1 MESSR
6 LWINKLPKKELL
18 YEFVSQ
24 GYFTPF
30 VATLLLN
37 KGFTDIKKAYTFLY
51 PQKEDFSDPFELPG
65 VREAIQRIFKAI
77 SQKEIIGIYG
87 DSDVDGI
94 VSAFILTDFLKKLG
108 ASVEV
113 LIPGKEKDGYG
124 FHPDSISQFK
134 DKGVKLV
141 ITVDV
146 GVSAHSTINLAK
158 ATGIDVII
166 MDHHEIHELPDAIL
180 VSGKLLNP
188 SHPLYFL
195 CGAGVVFT
203 FLRGFYRFLKNQPD
217 FTVNLPELI
226 TYLELTAIATLA
238 DMVPI
243 VGENR
248 IITYFGFRKL
258 ADPESMPLKVMFNAL
273 NLKYGISEEDLYF
286 KVIPKL
292 NAPGRLGHPE
302 VVFEFLCSENEEKAE
317 KLWQKI
323 EEFNSARQDV
333 ELEIVS
339 KLEEEAKKQSKENKI
354 LILSHAEIPKG
365 LLGLIANRFKNMY
378 NLPVLVLTLDNGIAF
393 ASGRAPKGI
402 NLLDLLSECKDI
414 FLEFGGHPYA
424 LGFQIKKE
432 DISEL
437 QKRLKLIEEKNNIK
451 PSEKYLYIDAEVT
464 LSELVHKENLYA
476 LHQLHPYGEAHK
488 PPLLLIKNFE
498 VKNYQILKEKHTK
511 ILISWAGQSLK
522 AICFNK
528 ILDPEIRLIAG
539 LPFVNTFNNTLEIK
553 IEDVK

>member
-1 MESSR
+1 MESTK

-30 VATLLLN
+30 IATLLLN
-37 KGFTDIKKAYTFLY
+37 KGFTNIKEAYTFLY
-51 PQKEDFSDPFELPG
+51 PQKQDFSNPLELPG
-65 VREAIQRIFKAI
+65 IKYAIQKIFQVVSK
-77 SQKEIIGIYG
+77 KEKIGIYG

-94 VSAFILTDFLKKLG
+94 VSSFILYHFLKSIG
-108 ASVEV
+108 AEVEV

-124 FHPDSISQFK
+124 FHSDSIEWFK
-134 DKGVKLV
+134 NKKVKLI

-146 GVSAHSTINLAK
+146 GISAHSTINLAK
-158 ATGIDVII
+158 ASGIDVIV
-166 MDHHEIHELPDAIL
+166 MDHHEISELPDAIV
-180 VSGKLLNP
+180 VSGKLLDQ

-203 FLRGFYRFLKNQPD
+203 FIRGFCRYLKTQCD
-217 FTVNLPELI
+217 SDLNLPELKN
-226 TYLELTAIATLA
+226 YLELTAIATLA

-243 VGENR
+243 IGENR

-258 ADPESMPLKVMFNAL
+258 FETDFIPLKVMFEDL
-273 NLKYGISEEDLYF
+273 GIKFGISEEDLYF

-302 VVFEFLCSENEEKAE
+302 VVFDFLCARDRKEAE
-317 KLWQKI
+317 KLWEKI
-323 EEFNSARQDV
+323 KSFNSARQDI
-333 ELEIVS
+333 EIEVVS
-339 KLEEEAKKQSKENKI
+339 KLEEEAEKQAKESKI
-354 LILSHAEIPKG
+354 LLLSLTGIPKG

-378 NLPVLVLTLDNGIAF
+378 NLPVIVLTLDNGIAF

-402 NLLDLLSECKDI
+402 NLLDLLSECKDM
-414 FLEFGGHPYA
+414 FLEFGGHPCA
-424 LGFQIKKE
+424 LGFQIKTE
-432 DISEL
+432 DIAAFKE
-437 QKRLKLIEEKNNIK
+437 KLKLLEEKNRLK
-451 PSEKYLYIDAEVT
+451 PVNQHLYIDAEAT
-464 LSELVHKENLYA
+464 LNELLHEENTYA

-498 VKNYQILKEKHTK
+498 VKNYQILKDKHTK
-511 ILISWAGQSLK
+511 LLLSWAGNSIK
-522 AICFNK
+522 AIGFNK

-539 LPFVNTFNNTLEIK
+539 TPFVNFFNNSLEIK